1 MKGEPKSSPYRSLAL
16 VSVGMVV
23 VISTLIGA
31 GGGYALD
38 RWLGTA
44 PWLMIVGL
52 LLGMIAGFREMLRMI
67 DRYGEK

>member
-1 MKGEPKSSPYRSLAL
+1 MKEEPKPSPFRSLAL
-16 VSVGMVV
+16 VSVGMVL
-23 VISTLIGA
+23 VISTLVGA

-52 LLGMIAGFREMLRMI
+52 LLGMVAGFREMLRMI
-67 DRYGEK
+67 ERYGEK